1 LVLAQ
6 PPFAAVTSIPFKVG
20 YLVESSAPLDEY
32 VDQLEVQIIEAA
44 VAGAL
49 QCNTGGPIFGIN
61 GTGIAVPQ
69 TTIPIITLDTGA
81 LCTPEISECTVL
93 ETAFEVLVADDLDSE
108 VAAFLGYIFLREE
121 MDGGSFVSENPTLD
135 RVEYLSPL
143 PLLPPLSEGGVNEI
157 PIQDDL
163 SSNDPISVSNWTLG
177 AVIAMCKSF
186 LLRRRL
192 SQRIF
197 YSHAFVLT
205 VLSLSLSH
213 RSCGWYD
220 CNRRVAPESTQS
232 QPASH
237 ATDRRDVHWLSRSV
251 VKSSVGMMR

>member
-1 LVLAQ
+1 M
-6 PPFAAVTSIPFKVG
+6 
-20 YLVESSAPLDEY
+20 
-32 VDQLEVQIIEAA
+32 EAA
-44 VAGAL
+44 IAGAL
-49 QCNTGGPIFGIN
+49 QCNTGGPIFGVN

-69 TTIPIITLDTGA
+69 TAIPIITLETGA

-108 VAAFLGYIFLREE
+108 VAAFLGYVFLREE

-143 PLLPPLSEGGVNEI
+143 PLLPPLSEDGVNEI
-157 PIQDDL
+157 PLQDDL
-163 SSNDPISVSNWTLG
+163 PANDPISVSNWTLG

-186 LLRRRL
+186 LLRRLSHGGCCTRMRL
-192 SQRIF
+192 FSQF
-197 YSHAFVLT
+197 SF
-205 VLSLSLSH
+205 SH

-220 CNRRVAPESTQS
+220 CNRGVAPESTQS

-237 ATDRRDVHWLSRSV
+237 ATD
-251 VKSSVGMMR
+251 